1 MKNFKFAGS
10 SAIAALS
17 ATALLLT
24 GCASGNDGAEPSAA
38 AQQEGTGAAS
48 GDSIGAGSGSGHG
61 DGNGHGHGAGHGDSN
76 GATGSEI
83 ALNSAAKDLLKKIA
97 DNKDAD
103 NKDTDT
109 KDAAPK
115 RIVAVTPEVSDIALQ
130 LVGKERVV
138 GVSNSSANP
147 EAGNVSEL
155 ARGVENKVAP
165 GTNPDVEQIMT
176 MEPDLVLTTT
186 RHGGEETLGSQ
197 LNSTSVPAAN
207 FGPDLFNSPE
217 GIVKA
222 VTEIGALLGA
232 EDKAKEL
239 TYEFTKKIEQL
250 DAKKITGGPS
260 TLSLMA
266 RGTQVMAMDDSQM
279 LPGLVKRAGGSN
291 AGEKIGLNKTRPVDA
306 EQMLAANP
314 DVLFIEDFMGMGLG
328 PFEELL
334 KNPALSEVPAIKND
348 KIVVIPMKEAS
359 GVSALHSDAG
369 YKKVL
374 DALNK

>member
-38 AQQEGTGAAS
+38 AQQDNAAN
-48 GDSIGAGSGSGHG
+48 GSGNGNSSGE
-61 DGNGHGHGAGHGDSN
+61 GHSEN
-76 GATGSEI
+76 MGATGSEI

-97 DNKDAD
+97 E

-155 ARGVENKVAP
+155 ARGVEHKVAP

-239 TYEFTKKIEQL
+239 TDAFTKKIEQL
-250 DAKKITGGPS
+250 DAKKTTGGPS
-260 TLSLMA
+260 TMSLMA

-291 AGEKIGLNKTRPVDA
+291 AGEKVGLNKTRPIDA

-334 KNPALSEVPAIKND
+334 KNPALAEVPAIEND